1 MSIIPV
7 AVALPSLT
15 IGEDET
21 RLINY
26 HLNRL
31 AAFNVKNKIHE
42 AYFEGKVRLKNLGS
56 AVPPDLQ
63 DIETVVGWPGT
74 TVEVLDER
82 LDWLGWHSDVGNDFG
97 LGDIYL
103 DNALDLE
110 AGQGHL
116 DGLIY
121 GTYFVTVGSGYE
133 GEPSPLITIESP
145 KTMTGEWDGRI
156 RRLSSALSIDGSD
169 IDGRVNA
176 ATLYLP
182 NENITLYVKDGQWKV
197 EDRDEHNAGRVLV
210 AQGVNRPRAGDTAG
224 RSEITRPIRAYTD
237 AAVRTMLGMEV
248 HREFYQAPQRYAL
261 GVDGSAFADKDGNVK
276 TGWEAVM
283 GRMLALPRDEDGE
296 LPVVGQFAQSSP
308 QPYLEQVRGLAQLVS
323 GEAAIPSTYLGFYSE
338 NPTSADAIRAAEA
351 RLIKRAERR
360 HASFGRTWREVGGLA
375 LLVRD
380 GEIPEDYRTISAKWR
395 DPATPTRSAAADE
408 AVKLVGAGILPPDS
422 TVTYDRLGLSP
433 AEQRQLSSDKRRA
446 GASDRLTALAAAAQ
460 AARTEEVNGD
470 GSIPTPAGTE

>member
-1 MSIIPV
+1 MSIAPV
-7 AVALPSLT
+7 AVSLPTLS
-15 IGEDET
+15 IGDDET
-21 RLINY
+21 ALINF

-31 AAFNVKNKIHE
+31 TAYNVKNKIHE
-42 AYFEGKVRLKNLGS
+42 AYHEGKVRLRNLGT
-56 AVPPDLQ
+56 AVPPELQ
-63 DIETVVGWPGT
+63 DIETVVGWPGSV
-74 TVEVLDER
+74 VEVLDER
-82 LDWLGWHSDVGNDFG
+82 LDWLGWASDNGNVLDLDTVF
-97 LGDIYL
+97 L
-103 DNALDLE
+103 DNMLDVE
-110 AGQGHL
+110 GGQGHL

-121 GTYFVTVGSGYE
+121 GTYFVVVGSGYD

-156 RRLSSALSIDGSD
+156 RRLSSALSIDGEEA
-169 IDGRVNA
+169 GRVNA
-176 ATLYLP
+176 VTLYLP
-182 NENITLYVKDGQWKV
+182 NENISLYTKDGVWKV

-210 AQGVNRPRAGDTAG
+210 AQGVNRPRAGDPAG
-224 RSEITRPIRAYTD
+224 RSEITRPLRAYTD

-261 GVDGSAFADKDGNVK
+261 GVDGDAFTDKDGNVK

-308 QPYLEQVRGLAQLVS
+308 QPYLSQVQGLAQLVA
-323 GEAAIPSTYLGFYSE
+323 GEAGIPSTYLGFYSE

-360 HASFGRTWREVGGLA
+360 QASFGRTWREVGALA

-380 GEIPEDYRTISAKWR
+380 GEIPEEYRTVYAKWR

-408 AVKLVGAGILPPDS
+408 ATKLVGAGILPPDS
-422 TVTYDRLGLSP
+422 SVTYDRLGFSP
-433 AEQRQLSSDKRRA
+433 AEQRQLASDKRRA
-446 GASDRLTALAAAAQ
+446 AARQTLTALTAAAQ
-460 AARTEEVNGD
+460 AATTEEDVNEP
-470 GSIPTPAGTE
+470 SSPTPPSAE